1 MTQPGDQL
9 HRVRREKLDRLRG
22 RGIDPYPHKYDR
34 THTSAEAV
42 AYLESEEQEGAGDA
56 RTGPVSIAGRVVGM
70 RRMGRAAFLDL
81 QDADGRIQVMLR
93 KNVAPEAYELL
104 DDLDVG
110 DWLGAR
116 GPLMRTRTGEA
127 TVEAHDCTLLSK
139 SLRSLPE
146 KWHGL
151 ADVETRYRQRY
162 LDLISSDE
170 ARRIALIRSQTI
182 SALRRHMDGRG
193 FIEVETPV

>member
-1 MTQPGDQL
+1 
-9 HRVRREKLDRLRG
+9 
-22 RGIDPYPHKYDR
+22 
-34 THTSAEAV
+34 
-42 AYLESEEQEGAGDA
+42 
-56 RTGPVSIAGRVVGM
+56 
-70 RRMGRAAFLDL
+70 MGRAAFLDL

-170 ARRIALIRSQTI
+170 ARRIALIRSQDHQRPETPYGRTRLHRGRDPG
-182 SALRRHMDGRG
+182 AGPGGRRRHGD
-193 FIEVETPV
+193 PVHDPLQVLWAAICTCA